1 MGSKQSNQDCYK
13 GGRCELSQ
21 FGLKIKNYEAAVLKE
36 YNKGIREYLS
46 YTPAMF
52 SNSLL
57 SDYLKEIGLEVTK
70 GETTRDIICLK
81 FSFGTKSYEENKKKI
96 EKKLKKETDLKQIEI
111 LTKTLEKIEE
121 NKDRYQRQSSEEL
134 RTEFYKDGVD
144 IIHSNKK
151 IHYRMLY
158 RTPGKAK
165 EGSVMFINEK
175 LFKKAQNFM
184 RMGIKL
190 PKKNTPIV
198 EIGAYSSLISSSI
211 IDRIHIDPDE
221 ILVIKDVDSFVRT
234 DVISIETDEN
244 KHCIAVPRKNYKLKN
259 TMFDGQALIDSSI
272 FPEWA
277 EGYILL
283 RHHFCKMAAFNTS
296 IQDFFK
302 DNLEDYENA
311 YLTDYWGRKVRAKN
325 IKLITTENATKFIK
339 FNKSFDY
346 WAEWVRKNGAMF
358 GIIKT
363 AHQSKIGE
371 LQRMSYQM
379 VNALDIT
386 KMKEVTEESKRYIR
400 QLKFNDDFFIQFLKD
415 NQNFINDY
423 EALAFL
429 AEENPEFIKSDYF
442 KERRLSIIR
451 NYILRFKNGK
461 LLQNGDNLV
470 IVGNPY
476 GMLMHSIGLDPQK
489 DPCFTPEFA
498 CTQCYTERFED
509 GEHLAEF
516 RSPFNSCNNLGY
528 LHNVH
533 HPLMKKYCHIG
544 RQCIAVNMVGSEFQ
558 SRSNGSDQDLC
569 LMGRF

>member
-1 MGSKQSNQDCYK
+1 MSK
-13 GGRCELSQ
+13 
-21 FGLKIKNYEAAVLKE
+21 FGLKIKNYEAAVLTE
-36 YNKGIREYLS
+36 YNKGLRDYLS
-46 YTPAMF
+46 YTNAMF

-70 GETTRDIICLK
+70 ADTTRDIVCLK
-81 FSFGTKSYEENKKKI
+81 FSFGTRSYEENKKKI
-96 EKKLKKETDLKQIEI
+96 LKKIKKETSSEKIET
-111 LTKTLEKIEE
+111 LNRTLEKIEL
-121 NKDRYQRQSSEEL
+121 NKDKYEKKSSEDL
-134 RTEFYKDGVD
+134 RKEIYTNGID
-144 IIHSNKK
+144 IAYPNKT

-190 PKKNTPIV
+190 PKENTPIV

-221 ILVIKDVDSFVRT
+221 ILVLKDVDSFVT
-234 DVISIETDEN
+234 TNVISIETDEN
-244 KHCIAVPRKNYKLKN
+244 KQCIAVPRKNYKLKN

-302 DNLEDYENA
+302 DNLEDYDHA

-339 FNKSFDY
+339 FKKSFDY
-346 WAEWVRKNGAMF
+346 WAEWVRKNDSMF
-358 GIIKT
+358 GIVKT
-363 AHQSKIGE
+363 AHQSKIGD

-379 VNALDIT
+379 VNALDLST
-386 KMKEVTEESKRYIR
+386 MSQVVEPSKKYINKLR
-400 QLKFNDDFFIQFLKD
+400 FDDEFFIQFLKD
-415 NQNFINDY
+415 NRNFINDY
-423 EALAFL
+423 EALAYL
-429 AEENPEFIKSDYF
+429 VEENPQFIKSEYF

-476 GMLMHSIGLDPQK
+476 GMLMHAIGLDPET
-489 DPCFTPEFA
+489 DPCFKPEFA
-498 CTQCYTERFED
+498 CAQCYTERFED
-509 GEHLAEF
+509 GEYLAEF
-516 RSPFNSCNNLGY
+516 RSPLNSRNNVGF
-528 LHNVH
+528 LHNVY

-558 SRSNGSDQDLC
+558 SRSNGLI
-569 LMGRF
+569 